1 MNKKEKLTLL
11 RSTVKMD
18 VPAELATLKAKL
30 KERKVKQR
38 DFARALGVSEDQLS
52 HWFRGYRTPL
62 PTTMLAMKLVFDIHF
77 KN

>member
-11 RSTVKMD
+11 RSTVKID

-30 KERKVKQR
+30 KERKVKQP

-77 KN
+77 KK